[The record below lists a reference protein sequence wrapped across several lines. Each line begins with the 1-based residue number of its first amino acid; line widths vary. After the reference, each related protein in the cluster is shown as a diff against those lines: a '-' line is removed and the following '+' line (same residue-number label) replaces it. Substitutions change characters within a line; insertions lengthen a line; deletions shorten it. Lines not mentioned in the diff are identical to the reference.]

1 MCATLKFRTT
11 ICFAFEKNFLI
22 DDACLM
28 RHVAFDA
35 ARFRA
40 RGPHFA
46 VAIRPWSHCEV
57 VSESQ
62 SRVSLR
68 SSATLRE
75 RRGLRGN
82 LKSLLRLLDRARFSF
97 FDMPRV
103 RTRTADLHRA
113 HSAFWDVAQ
122 TAKPLRS
129 MSIRVARSR
138 KNFVGVCDGSNIHKK
153 YHTRKHKNVLRS
165 PATKQSKNRL
175 SQAVS
180 YYWTIINA
188 ASATTAKSFAVG
200 GKRDLGQDGHGEY
213 FITALVLVPVPS

>member
-1 MCATLKFRTT
+1 M
-11 ICFAFEKNFLI
+11 
-22 DDACLM
+22 
-28 RHVAFDA
+28 VA
-35 ARFRA
+35 
-40 RGPHFA
+40 
-46 VAIRPWSHCEV
+46 
-57 VSESQ
+57 
-62 SRVSLR
+62 LR
-68 SSATLRE
+68 SGLRIAIACVLTKLGDFT
-75 RRGLRGN
+75 RTPPVRGN
-82 LKSLLRLLDRARFSF
+82 LESLLRLLDRARFSF

-188 ASATTAKSFAVG
+188 ASATTSNSFVVG